1 MLQQKFRQKRYN
13 FDCARFLPDEMKL
26 LLAMFLLYPLWP
38 YAQDRAP
45 AAAANSSSPPTAL
58 GNLPAKAAANAED
71 EDTRKAK
78 AAVNEA
84 IQALGGDAYL
94 NIHDV
99 ETSGR
104 GYAFHHGQGSG
115 GDLFWSFYEFPD
127 KERVEYTKERDV
139 ARVFLGDKGYEIT
152 YRGVHPVEEK
162 DMVDYRRQRHYALDI
177 VLRKWVNDPSV
188 IFLYEGNAIAAQHSA
203 IQVTLINSKNEAVT
217 LDFDEQSHLPV
228 RKAFE
233 WRDPVDRQKNLEEEI
248 YDNYRTV
255 SGVMVPYNVTRMFN
269 GDMSRQRF
277 LFTVTINQ
285 PLDEAMFNPNSGYNP
300 NKPAKR

>member
-1 MLQQKFRQKRYN
+1 
-13 FDCARFLPDEMKL
+13 MKL
-26 LLAMFLLYPLWP
+26 FITLILVCPLWS
-38 YAQDRAP
+38 YAQDRPTPAP
-45 AAAANSSSPPTAL
+45 AKPTPPSAALATASAKSA
-58 GNLPAKAAANAED
+58 GNLED

-78 AAVNEA
+78 TAVSQA

-94 NIHDV
+94 NVHDI
-99 ETSGR
+99 EQQGR
-104 GYAFHHGQGSG
+104 GYSFHHGQGSG

-127 KERVEYTKERDV
+127 KERVEYTKERDI
-139 ARVFLGDKGYEIT
+139 ARVFVGDKGYEIT
-152 YRGVHPVEEK
+152 YRGVHPVEVK
-162 DMVDYRRQRHYALDI
+162 DMVEYLRQRHYALDAI
-177 VLRKWVNDPSV
+177 LRKWVNDPTV
-188 IFLYEGNAIAAQHSA
+188 MLLYEGNAIAAQHSA

-217 LDFDEQSHLPV
+217 LDFDAQTHLPV

-248 YDNYRTV
+248 YDNYRPV
-255 SGVMVPYNVTRMFN
+255 SGVMVPYNITRLFN

-300 NKPAKR
+300 NKPAKK

>member
-1 MLQQKFRQKRYN
+1 MKSLITF
-13 FDCARFLPDEMKL
+13 FLVC
-26 LLAMFLLYPLWP
+26 PLCF
-38 YAQDRAP
+38 YAQDRPAQAP
-45 AAAANSSSPPTAL
+45 AAAASPSLAPATSSARPTT
-58 GNLPAKAAANAED
+58 NADD

-78 AAVNEA
+78 TAVTQA
-84 IQALGGDAYL
+84 IQALGGGAYL
-94 NIHDV
+94 NIHGI
-99 ETSGR
+99 EQQGR
-104 GYAFHHGQGSG
+104 GYTFHHGQGSG

-152 YRGVHPVEEK
+152 YRGVRPVDEK
-162 DMVDYRRQRHYALDI
+162 DMVEYRRQRQYALDLI
-177 VLRKWVNDPSV
+177 LRKWVSDPTV
-188 IFLYEGNAIAAQHSA
+188 MFLYEGFAIAAQHPA

-217 LDFDEQSHLPV
+217 LDFDAQSHLPV

-248 YDNYRTV
+248 YDNYRQV
-255 SGVMVPYNVTRMFN
+255 SGVMVPYNVTRLFN

-277 LFTVTINQ
+277 LFNVTINQ

-300 NKPAKR
+300 NKPAKK

>member
-1 MLQQKFRQKRYN
+1 
-13 FDCARFLPDEMKL
+13 MKL
-26 LLAMFLLYPLWP
+26 FITFILVYPLWC
-38 YAQDRAP
+38 YAQDRPTPVP
-45 AAAANSSSPPTAL
+45 ATPTPPSATLATSSAKSRANP
-58 GNLPAKAAANAED
+58 ED

-78 AAVNEA
+78 AAVSQA

-94 NIHDV
+94 NIHDI
-99 ETSGR
+99 EQQGR
-104 GYAFHHGQGSG
+104 GYTFHHGQGSG

-152 YRGVHPVEEK
+152 YRGVRPVEEK
-162 DMVDYRRQRHYALDI
+162 DMVEYVRQRHYALDAI
-177 VLRKWVNDPSV
+177 LRKWVNDPTV
-188 IFLYEGNAIAAQHSA
+188 MLLYEGNAIAAQHSA
-203 IQVTLINSKNEAVT
+203 IQVALINSKDESVT
-217 LDFDEQSHLPV
+217 LDFDAQTHLPV

-248 YDNYRTV
+248 YDNYRQV
-255 SGVMVPYNVTRMFN
+255 SGVMVPYNVTRLFN

-277 LFTVTINQ
+277 LFSVTINQ

-300 NKPAKR
+300 NKPAKK

>member
-1 MLQQKFRQKRYN
+1 
-13 FDCARFLPDEMKL
+13 MKL
-26 LLAMFLLYPLWP
+26 FITFILVYPLWC
-38 YAQDRAP
+38 YAQDRPTPVP
-45 AAAANSSSPPTAL
+45 ATPTPPSATLATSSAKSVANP
-58 GNLPAKAAANAED
+58 ED

-78 AAVNEA
+78 AAVSQA

-94 NIHDV
+94 NIHDI
-99 ETSGR
+99 EQQGR
-104 GYAFHHGQGSG
+104 GYTFHHGQGSG

-152 YRGVHPVEEK
+152 YRGVRPVEEK
-162 DMVDYRRQRHYALDI
+162 DMVEYVRQRHYALDAI
-177 VLRKWVNDPSV
+177 LRKWVNDPTV
-188 IFLYEGNAIAAQHSA
+188 MLLYEGNAIAAQHSA
-203 IQVTLINSKNEAVT
+203 IQVALINSKDESVT
-217 LDFDEQSHLPV
+217 LDFDAQTHLPV

-248 YDNYRTV
+248 YDNYRQV
-255 SGVMVPYNVTRMFN
+255 SGVMVPYNVTRLFN

-277 LFTVTINQ
+277 LFSVTINQ

-300 NKPAKR
+300 NKPAKK

>member
-1 MLQQKFRQKRYN
+1 
-13 FDCARFLPDEMKL
+13 MKL
-26 LLAMFLLYPLWP
+26 FITFILVYPLWC
-38 YAQDRAP
+38 YAQDRPTPVP
-45 AAAANSSSPPTAL
+45 ATPTPPSATLATSSAKSMANP
-58 GNLPAKAAANAED
+58 ED

-78 AAVNEA
+78 AAVSQA

-94 NIHDV
+94 NIHDI
-99 ETSGR
+99 EQQGR
-104 GYAFHHGQGSG
+104 GYTFHHGQGSG

-152 YRGVHPVEEK
+152 YRGVRPVEEK
-162 DMVDYRRQRHYALDI
+162 DMVEYVRQRHYALDAI
-177 VLRKWVNDPSV
+177 LRKWVNDPTV
-188 IFLYEGNAIAAQHSA
+188 MLLYEGNAIAAQHSA
-203 IQVTLINSKNEAVT
+203 IQVALINSKDESVT
-217 LDFDEQSHLPV
+217 LDFDAQTHLPV

-248 YDNYRTV
+248 YDNYRQV
-255 SGVMVPYNVTRMFN
+255 SGVMVPYNVTRLFN

-277 LFTVTINQ
+277 LFSVTINQ

-300 NKPAKR
+300 NKPAKK

>member
-1 MLQQKFRQKRYN
+1 
-13 FDCARFLPDEMKL
+13 MKL
-26 LLAMFLLYPLWP
+26 LLAISLVCPLWSF
-38 YAQDRAP
+38 AQDHPSATP
-45 AAAANSSSPPTAL
+45 ATNAQPATLTSSTAKP
-58 GNLPAKAAANAED
+58 GVMVED

-78 AAVNEA
+78 AAVHQA

-94 NIHDV
+94 NIHDI
-99 ETSGR
+99 EQQGR

-127 KERVEYTKERDV
+127 RERVEYTKERDV
-139 ARVFLGDKGYEIT
+139 ARVFVDNKGFEIT

-162 DMVDYRRQRHYALDI
+162 DMVDYRRQRHYALDVI
-177 VLRKWVNDPSV
+177 LRKWVNDPGV

-217 LDFDEQSHLPV
+217 LDFDDQSHLPV

-248 YDNYRTV
+248 YDNYKPV
-255 SGVMVPYNVTRMFN
+255 SGVMVPFNVTRLFN

>member
-1 MLQQKFRQKRYN
+1 
-13 FDCARFLPDEMKL
+13 MKL
-26 LLAMFLLYPLWP
+26 FITFILVYPLWC
-38 YAQDRAP
+38 YAQDRPTPVP
-45 AAAANSSSPPTAL
+45 ATPTPPSATLATSSAKSMANP
-58 GNLPAKAAANAED
+58 ED

-78 AAVNEA
+78 AAVSQA

-94 NIHDV
+94 NIHDI
-99 ETSGR
+99 EQQGR
-104 GYAFHHGQGSG
+104 GYTFHHGQGSG

-152 YRGVHPVEEK
+152 YRGVRPVEEK
-162 DMVDYRRQRHYALDI
+162 DMVEYMRQRHYALDAI
-177 VLRKWVNDPSV
+177 LRKWVNDPTV
-188 IFLYEGNAIAAQHSA
+188 MLLYEGNAIAAQHSA
-203 IQVTLINSKNEAVT
+203 IQVALINSKDESVT
-217 LDFDEQSHLPV
+217 LDFDAQTHLPV

-248 YDNYRTV
+248 YDNYRQV
-255 SGVMVPYNVTRMFN
+255 SGVMVPYNVTRLFN

-277 LFTVTINQ
+277 LFSVTINQ

-300 NKPAKR
+300 NKPAKK